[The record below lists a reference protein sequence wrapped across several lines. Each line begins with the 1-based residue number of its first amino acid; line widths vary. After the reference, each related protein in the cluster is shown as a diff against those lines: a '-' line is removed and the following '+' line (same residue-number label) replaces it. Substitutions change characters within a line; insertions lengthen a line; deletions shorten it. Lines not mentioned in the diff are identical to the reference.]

1 MSDIPYGDYFTVEER
16 WIVRP
21 LADGQWKGCEFIASV
36 ELKFCK
42 YTMFKGTIVSRGKK
56 DIKEANDLWVTMCT
70 EHLQTATDQRRE
82 RIGTIGH
89 EGEGDGDRK
98 SSGGSSSSSIRRRRG
113 GNSRSHNSNN
123 SNRREERGDRN
134 SRSHNS
140 SNVRGPNVLVV
151 YAWGLAV
158 LSLLMYMCR
167 EMMALRREMNR
178 DVETCNNE

>member
-1 MSDIPYGDYFTVEER
+1 MEER